1 MWPNPVMAV
10 DILGLL
16 LCAGPG
22 LLLRHTQ
29 NSPMAGKVVLGLML
43 LFSAIDSVDLRLSLE
58 GMGRGRGGIPTSRGR
73 TSMAALYFM
82 VLGCSVVAGC
92 GMWVTRLW

>member
-58 GMGRGRGGIPTSRGR
+58 GMGRGRGGNTNKQG
-73 TSMAALYFM
+73 
-82 VLGCSVVAGC
+82 
-92 GMWVTRLW
+92 